1 MEKNNRILI
10 LSGGHIDLVFLA
22 EWLQAHV
29 YQMIIAADNG
39 MTAADQLS
47 IKLDYIVGDFD
58 SVPQEIFQKYQE
70 LSVPMKTFPTEKDKT
85 DTEIAIE
92 LALMHTPTQIDII
105 GATGSRLDHTLANI
119 HLLMLP
125 LQVGVFASI
134 IDSNNKIYLK
144 KESFTIEKKLQFG
157 SNVSFLP
164 FTEKVIGLTLTGCKY
179 PLNNHTLLSGSSLA
193 VSNEIKADL
202 AGVEFK
208 EGILLVMETK
218 D

>member
-10 LSGGHIDLVFLA
+10 LTGGHIDFDFLA
-22 EWLQAHV
+22 KWMQIEQ
-29 YQMIIAADNG
+29 YGMIIAADNG

-58 SVPQEIFQKYQE
+58 SVPQEVFQKYQE
-70 LSVPMKTFPTEKDKT
+70 LSVPIKTFPTEKDKT

-92 LALMHTPTQIDII
+92 LALMHTPTHIDII
-105 GATGSRLDHTLANI
+105 GATGSRLDHTFANI

-125 LQVGVFASI
+125 MQVGVFASI
-134 IDSNNKIYLK
+134 LDANNKIYLK
-144 KESFTIEKKLQFG
+144 QESFTIEKKLQYG
-157 SNVSFLP
+157 SHVSFLP

-179 PLNNHTLLSGSSLA
+179 PLNNHTLLSGSSLG
-193 VSNEIKADL
+193 VSNVIKDDL